1 MASPH
6 PVARSRT
13 YPVTLDDAFPVTLAT
28 PLPDLFNRR
37 YGPIPPITA
46 VDQEGP
52 WATVGQ
58 KRTIH
63 TADGGSVTEHLVT
76 VDEPHAFTYELTDI
90 SGPLRPLVARVDGAW
105 TFEPVGTG
113 CRITWSWTIHP
124 QSGAGALVLP
134 VFGRLWQ
141 GYARRALDHLEE
153 ILLAA

>member
-58 KRTIH
+58 
-63 TADGGSVTEHLVT
+63 
-76 VDEPHAFTYELTDI
+76 PNAFTYELTDI
-90 SGPLRPLVARVDGAW
+90 RGPLRPLVARVDGAW

>member
-90 SGPLRPLVARVDGAW
+90 RGPLRPLVARVDGAW